1 MHIDQEP
8 TYWCH
13 PSYYSRHHHPHC
25 IGRRNFYTCDIS
37 TQILIQAAQRIRT
50 EPSHECC
57 EWAEE
62 LALPLERVALSWHY
76 VQSELMVGWNNK
88 RGAYLTGLIGVTF
101 MGGVTI
107 SILTVMNT
115 KHEGED
121 YKRLTTRHQK
131 VQ

>member
-50 EPSHECC
+50 EPSHEHC
-57 EWAEE
+57 EPVEE
-62 LALPLERVALSWHY
+62 LALP
-76 VQSELMVGWNNK
+76 SEWV
-88 RGAYLTGLIGVTF
+88 
-101 MGGVTI
+101 
-107 SILTVMNT
+107 
-115 KHEGED
+115 E
-121 YKRLTTRHQK
+121 
-131 VQ
+131 